1 MYPKY
6 SAALGSDLVLVPLPN
21 MGLGTKSGQ
30 GSWAWAVGAH
40 STRKAA
46 ATSLLEWLTNDA
58 GATAMANANGAVPG
72 TRNALARSALV
83 GPGKPLHLFG
93 DQLSR
98 ACGTGPVTKDCVT
111 VARPVTPAYPT
122 VTAAFSTAVLLAL
135 RGTDPHKALS
145 AAARTIDENLLANH
159 EYSRPL
165 SSS

>member
-1 MYPKY
+1 LSPIPFILIARRSYLKNAC
-6 SAALGSDLVLVPLPN
+6 AA
-21 MGLGTKSGQ
+21 
-30 GSWAWAVGAH
+30 
-40 STRKAA
+40 
-46 ATSLLEWLTNDA
+46 
-58 GATAMANANGAVPG
+58 
-72 TRNALARSALV
+72 
-83 GPGKPLHLFG
+83 
-93 DQLSR
+93 
-98 ACGTGPVTKDCVT
+98 